1 MRKRDIFFVLFFIPT
16 SLIFINNEHTA
27 FIFTKIISVLLVLIL
42 VYIVLSDLIL
52 RRDNFYLIF
61 SLSLG
66 MTVIFKVYYAALFK
80 NILISDLK
88 NTMFINI
95 LEDYYLSLVFFV
107 FIIWFLIKNNVYN
120 KKRLIFLVFVFSLY
134 FIFVFLDYFFV
145 AVSLITLSSLSL
157 LLLSRKVFGPF
168 FYHFMFVT
176 IFIFLSSFFGH
187 LFKYH
192 SLSPLLIIFYYD
204 SKILIYYFSLSLFWE
219 FKTEKLLNIQ
229 NEYLFIKMINENKS
243 KLFSIFIHDI
253 KNMLQGILGICQ
265 LIRASGEDRIEK
277 EHTYLIESISIA
289 MNNSLSD
296 FLSYLRSDFQGLKVN
311 NTDFNLNK
319 LVYKVLDT
327 QKDMA
332 DMKNITICNDVGEN
346 VFVFSDINIVEIIIR
361 NLVNNAVKYGKN
373 GGLVKVSIESSGD
386 SLKVKVS
393 DNGIG
398 FSKEFIEEINSGV
411 YNQKSGLGLFII
423 KDFLQ
428 KIGEELTIESYKDRG
443 SVLSFNLPISK
454 NF

>member
-1 MRKRDIFFVLFFIPT
+1 
-16 SLIFINNEHTA
+16 
-27 FIFTKIISVLLVLIL
+27 
-42 VYIVLSDLIL
+42 
-52 RRDNFYLIF
+52 
-61 SLSLG
+61 
-66 MTVIFKVYYAALFK
+66 
-80 NILISDLK
+80 
-88 NTMFINI
+88 MFINI

-120 KKRLIFLVFVFSLY
+120 KKRLIFSVFVFSLY

-296 FLSYLRSDFQGLKVN
+296 FLSYLRSDFQTLKVN